1 MFILRY
7 SAHILICALL
17 LFTGSNAAPAKAAE
31 QAGANEQKVHSMIV
45 KMPKDLSTL
54 AEGETITPE
63 SMLEIEPV
71 VLRAHGEQLVMKLPP
86 LGEPFAAYE
95 LATGVTT
102 FINAHFLNAGAPLPM
117 SALVL
122 RIPAGADTQTP
133 AEQGL
138 KETIDGFI
146 GSYQENSRVTNLK
159 ILSNESTVQDAH
171 PARHLTMRAN
181 LEGADTIL
189 DVLVLASET
198 GTWLIHLNYD
208 PNDKNIVNHA
218 HFLLSSIRINKDSEK
233 QSP

>member
-7 SAHILICALL
+7 SAYILISALL
-17 LFTGSNAAPAKAAE
+17 LFAGGDTALAKAIEHAE
-31 QAGANEQKVHSMIV
+31 PNEQNTHPMIV

-54 AEGETITPE
+54 SEGETITPE

-71 VLRAHGEQLVMKLPP
+71 DLRAHGEQLVMKLPP

-95 LATGVTT
+95 LATGITT

-133 AEQGL
+133 AEQDL
-138 KETIDGFI
+138 KNTIDDFI

-171 PARHLTMRAN
+171 PARHLTMRAD

-218 HFLLSSIRINKDSEK
+218 HFLFSSISLNEDSEK
-233 QSP
+233 TSP

>member
-7 SAHILICALL
+7 SAYILISALL
-17 LFTGSNAAPAKAAE
+17 LFAGGDTALAKAIEHAE
-31 QAGANEQKVHSMIV
+31 TNEQNTHPMIV

-71 VLRAHGEQLVMKLPP
+71 VLRAHGEQLAMKLPP
-86 LGEPFAAYE
+86 LGEPFVAYE
-95 LATGVTT
+95 LATGVTV
-102 FINAHFLNAGAPLPM
+102 FINTHFLNAGAPLPM
-117 SALVL
+117 SATIL
-122 RIPAGADTQTP
+122 RIPPGADIRAP

-138 KETIDGFI
+138 EEMIDGFI
-146 GSYQENSRVTNLK
+146 ASYRKGSRITNLK

-171 PARHLTMRAN
+171 PARHLTMRAD
-181 LEGADTIL
+181 LDGADTIL

-218 HFLLSSIRINKDSEK
+218 HFLFSSISLNEDSEK
-233 QSP
+233 TSP